1 MRQAF
6 SFIFICIASCIFGI
20 GAAWIALEGE
30 LKFDRINLGQWK
42 IWPTA
47 GEISA
52 NPYIKAYLARKG
64 TLWMGVSEGL
74 MFVADKDTDHATFNS
89 RCDYILEGKIP
100 RGRLWTLTAQTTA
113 RDVDNP
119 DLSVSY
125 ITSADAVWEEDGQ
138 LIVTVSRGARPGNW
152 LEVGNEGDFRLV
164 LRIYDTPLTNG
175 ALDAAIQTPVIAK
188 KDCT

>member
-6 SFIFICIASCIFGI
+6 SFIFICIASCILGI
-20 GAAWIALEGE
+20 GSAWVVLEGE

-47 GEISA
+47 GEIDA

-74 MFVADKDTDHATFNS
+74 MFVADEDSDHAAFNS
-89 RCDYILEGKIP
+89 RCDYVLQGKIP
-100 RGRLWTLTAQTTA
+100 RGRLWTLTAQATA
-113 RDVDNP
+113 RDVSNP
-119 DLSVSY
+119 NRSVSY

-138 LIVTVSRGARPGNW
+138 LIITISPDAQPGNW

-164 LRIYDTPLTNG
+164 LRIYDTPLTSG
-175 ALDAAIQTPVIAK
+175 ALDAAIQTPAIRK
-188 KDCT
+188 KDCP